1 MLKNFL
7 KEYTED
13 RVETFSFVM
22 LTIFTYGMYSTY
34 WLGKINK
41 NYKQQTKQLLVT
53 EGLIITLGVFSFIEI
68 MSIYTAVGF
77 GLEGALAGLKMFDT
91 FSYVGFWGY
100 MITNVVIAFHIKN
113 SILHMYIKQK
123 IKFDN
128 HPTYNF
134 NVFFTLLFGVMYVCY
149 KFNAIHTYNK
159 IK

>member
-22 LTIFTYGMYSTY
+22 LTIFTYGMYSLY

-68 MSIYTAVGF
+68 I
-77 GLEGALAGLKMFDT
+77 
-91 FSYVGFWGY
+91 
-100 MITNVVIAFHIKN
+100 
-113 SILHMYIKQK
+113 
-123 IKFDN
+123 
-128 HPTYNF
+128 NF
-134 NVFFTLLFGVMYVCY
+134 
-149 KFNAIHTYNK
+149 
-159 IK
+159 

>member
-13 RVETFSFVM
+13 RIETFSFVM
-22 LTIFTYGMYSTY
+22 LTIFTFGLYSIY

-41 NYKQQTKQLLVT
+41 NYRKQTKHLLVS
-53 EGLIITLGVFSFIEI
+53 EGLIIAFGIFSFIEGA
-68 MSIYTAVGF
+68 SISLALGY
-77 GLEGALAGLKMFDT
+77 GLEGDLGGLQMWDT

-100 MITNVVIAFHIKN
+100 MIVNVVIAFHIKN

-123 IKFDN
+123 IKFN
-128 HPTYNF
+128 HHPIYNF
-134 NVFFTLLFGVMYVCY
+134 NIFFTLIFGVMYVCY
-149 KFNAIHTYNK
+149 KFNAIHTYHK

>member
-22 LTIFTYGMYSTY
+22 LTIFTYGMYSLY

-53 EGLIITLGVFSFIEI
+53 EGLIITLGIFSFIEI
-68 MSIYTAVGF
+68 MSIYMAVGF
-77 GLEGALAGLKMFDT
+77 GLEGDLAGLKMFDT

-134 NVFFTLLFGVMYVCY
+134 NIFFTLLFGVMYVCY
-149 KFNAIHTYNK
+149 KFNAIHTFHK

>member
-22 LTIFTYGMYSTY
+22 LTIFTYGMYSLY

-68 MSIYTAVGF
+68 MSIYAAVGS
-77 GLEGALAGLKMFDT
+77 GLEGDLAALKMFDT

-100 MITNVVIAFHIKN
+100 MIVNVVIAFHIKN
-113 SILHMYIKQK
+113 SILYMYIKQK
-123 IKFDN
+123 IKFNN

-149 KFNAIHTYNK
+149 KFNAIHTFHK

>member
-22 LTIFTYGMYSTY
+22 LTIFTYGMYSLY

-68 MSIYTAVGF
+68 MSIYAAVGS
-77 GLEGALAGLKMFDT
+77 GLEGDLTALKMFDT

-100 MITNVVIAFHIKN
+100 MIVNVVIAFHIKN

-123 IKFDN
+123 LKFDN

-134 NVFFTLLFGVMYVCY
+134 NIFFTLLFGVMYVCY
-149 KFNAIHTYNK
+149 KFNAIHTFHK